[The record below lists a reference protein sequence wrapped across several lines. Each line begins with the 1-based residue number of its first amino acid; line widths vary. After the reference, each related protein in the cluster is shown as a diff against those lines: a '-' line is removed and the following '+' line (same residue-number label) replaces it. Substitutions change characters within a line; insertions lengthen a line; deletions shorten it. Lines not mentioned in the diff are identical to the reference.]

1 MSMEKVRY
9 GIIGVGNI
17 GSAHLESIMK
27 GKVPNATVT
36 ALADIK
42 EERLRIQKEK
52 YPETDFKIYA
62 SGSDLI
68 EKGSVDAVI
77 VATPHYQHPELSIQA
92 LKKGIHVVCEKPAG
106 VYTKQVKE
114 MNRVAK
120 EGNALFT
127 IMFNQ
132 RTNSLYRKM
141 RAMIQEGAIGTIKRI
156 NWLITDWYRSQSY
169 YDSGDWRATWDGE
182 GGGVLFNQCPHQLD
196 LLVWVTGMMPT
207 YVHAHC
213 HFGKWHDIEVE
224 DDVSAYLEYENGAT
238 GVFITSTG
246 DAPGTNRFEV
256 LGTGGKL
263 VSENGELIYYR
274 NEVDE
279 REFNRTYR
287 GGFGQPKYERIVVET
302 DGENPQHVGILRNF
316 TNAILGR
323 EELFVQGE
331 EGLDSV
337 ILMNAMLLSTW
348 LNKGIKLPFNDDLY
362 LEELNKRRRQS
373 SKKQSQDMILD
384 TEGTY

>member
-1 MSMEKVRY
+1 MLTKGYQEKKDIGRNEYGKVRY

-132 RTNSLYRKM
+132 RTNSLPEDAGNDPRRIYRH
-141 RAMIQEGAIGTIKRI
+141 
-156 NWLITDWYRSQSY
+156 
-169 YDSGDWRATWDGE
+169 
-182 GGGVLFNQCPHQLD
+182 HQKNKLAD
-196 LLVWVTGMMPT
+196 HRLVPLAKLL
-207 YVHAHC
+207 
-213 HFGKWHDIEVE
+213 
-224 DDVSAYLEYENGAT
+224 
-238 GVFITSTG
+238 
-246 DAPGTNRFEV
+246 
-256 LGTGGKL
+256 
-263 VSENGELIYYR
+263 
-274 NEVDE
+274 
-279 REFNRTYR
+279 
-287 GGFGQPKYERIVVET
+287 
-302 DGENPQHVGILRNF
+302 
-316 TNAILGR
+316 
-323 EELFVQGE
+323 
-331 EGLDSV
+331 
-337 ILMNAMLLSTW
+337 
-348 LNKGIKLPFNDDLY
+348 
-362 LEELNKRRRQS
+362 
-373 SKKQSQDMILD
+373 
-384 TEGTY
+384 